1 LSNTKLKVCVNKSC
15 SAMFVFNNGACQG
28 DSLSGK
34 IFTLNLAGALYQIR
48 AVNVCIPRPILPIS
62 ILGIPLESEY
72 ADDVEYIDESMD
84 ILEKVMEIAPGIL
97 EEWSLFVNDTKTEY
111 TRVYLA
117 DVNEKDIYGKKVRGN
132 EEWRESILLGSKLCS
147 VRDIQHRINKANIAF
162 HTYKKVWLHGSV
174 KLSESRKLKL
184 YEALVTS
191 VLMYN
196 CSSWSAPQHI
206 LESIDVQQR
215 KHLRQIIKVFWPRT
229 ISNSALYKRCNV
241 RPLTRRVEI
250 SRWRM
255 LGHVLRSG
263 KETPAFLSFKFAFEK
278 SMSLRGRKG
287 RPRSNLFD

>member
-1 LSNTKLKVCVNKSC
+1 
-15 SAMFVFNNGACQG
+15 
-28 DSLSGK
+28 
-34 IFTLNLAGALYQIR
+34 
-48 AVNVCIPRPILPIS
+48 
-62 ILGIPLESEY
+62 
-72 ADDVEYIDESMD
+72 
-84 ILEKVMEIAPGIL
+84 
-97 EEWSLFVNDTKTEY
+97 
-111 TRVYLA
+111 VYLA
-117 DVNEKDIYGKKVRGN
+117 DVNDKDIYGKKVRGN

-287 RPRSNLFD
+287 RPRSNLFDLTINDLKIRSFIVDEDRSLAYVMHKAMDRKLWRQLE